1 LRFSC
6 FCHFESFSIST
17 FFENQNTFVSVCC
30 WQNWAELGQLQI
42 EPQLLFLGNVFLS
55 TFTTNTRTYS
65 SPNECEQKQS
75 DDERN
80 FYTFTCTNSFKRRVV
95 VALTYICFPTR
106 YFLHHSTS
114 TQQQAAVLLNQHRS
128 PSALLSSDDLLR
140 LFVYSVLFVCLQLFI
155 SCGLFLTRESHFCLF
170 SRVSSPVPRRKSLC
184 CSLQRWP
191 HFSATKERSN
201 KMNAFEL
208 FSVNVRVLHAILNI

>member
-1 LRFSC
+1 MLLVELGRIRTTSNRATA
-6 FCHFESFSIST
+6 T
-17 FFENQNTFVSVCC
+17 FFLVTFFY
-30 WQNWAELGQLQI
+30 QLS
-42 EPQLLFLGNVFLS
+42 PQ
-55 TFTTNTRTYS
+55 TRAHTVHRTS
-65 SPNECEQKQS
+65 AN
-75 DDERN
+75 RN
-80 FYTFTCTNSFKRRVV
+80 RVMTKETFYTFTCTNSFKRRVV

-106 YFLHHSTS
+106 YLLHHSTS